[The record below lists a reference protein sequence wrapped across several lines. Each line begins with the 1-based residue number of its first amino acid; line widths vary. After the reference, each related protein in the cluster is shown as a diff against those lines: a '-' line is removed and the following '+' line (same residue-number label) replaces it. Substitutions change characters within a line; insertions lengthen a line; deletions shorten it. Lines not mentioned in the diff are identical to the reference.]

1 MATVAAPTRV
11 TEVPPRGGR
20 GHNNNATMDGVGDDD
35 ESSATA
41 AYTREVTQRTVAQVM
56 KTGGNNYHMVLRSGA
71 KLVSEKCD
79 AGAKNIEAATARA
92 TERID
97 AFSWGITQ
105 SSFEIGKV
113 QEQVVALRGHL
124 TTAKK
129 EADEMSDVIAR
140 SKRDAE
146 LFSCAGVVTMF
157 ICILAIVVGLVWI
170 VAIVPDA
177 VGPRPRIV
185 IVVAALV
192 LTFTVGATLSK
203 RN

>member
-1 MATVAAPTRV
+1 MATLAVAPTRV
-11 TEVPPRGGR
+11 TEVPPHGR
-20 GHNNNATMDGVGDDD
+20 GQNNNATLDGDDD

-71 KLVSEKCD
+71 KMVSEKCD

-97 AFSWGITQ
+97 KFSAGIAQ

-113 QEQVVALRGHL
+113 QEQVVVLRGHL

-129 EADEMSDVIAR
+129 EADGISDVIAR

-146 LFSCAGVVTMF
+146 LFSCLGITTTLL
-157 ICILAIVVGLVWI
+157 CILTIIAVLVWI
-170 VAIVPDA
+170 IAIVPDA

-185 IVVAALV
+185 VVVAGLV
-192 LTFTVGATLSK
+192 LTFTVGASISGM
-203 RN
+203 RG